1 MNNRIVTWAAVACL
15 SAYASSVG
23 AVALG
28 EMRALSALGEPLKL
42 RLALT
47 DLAAVNPADVRVMLA
62 PGDDYSRLGLIPP
75 LGAEQWQ
82 IAMENGNGLSA
93 LISGALAQKDPNIS
107 FLVQVIWPG
116 HISVQ
121 QVTAVLLPASPVAAP
136 AAMSEPSLPL
146 VIPVN
151 DPAVAGSATVTV
163 AAPEAGQ
170 PITDAKSSKIE
181 EIAVMPATARVRA
194 GDTLSQLAKS
204 WRIPQ
209 ASLQQRQ
216 QVLAENN
223 PQLFVAGNIN
233 QIKRGAIIR
242 YPLTSELTLPS
253 AAQARAW
260 LAARQAEARDS
271 TSEKLDQ
278 PALSAAQPEAAAS
291 AKNEEVTL
299 TLVSPATTQANAQSV
314 VDEAAADQLGELNA
328 KKNTLLAERAA
339 LQAELAELD
348 ASGSTQDARLKVL
361 DARLAALNTPTSTT
375 AASEPA
381 GDSIRS
387 SWVAAVVGLFLALLI
402 VMRRRAAA
410 ASAAS
415 AARATPAAMPENDYV
430 AFEPLE
436 VLPVPTWVAAPG
448 EAAETATVQ
457 SADEEY
463 DFLTDAESAALQTR
477 LDLAQAYI
485 DMQEFALAKELLH
498 TVMTRGSAEQRMHA
512 SNLFDSL
519 A

>member
-1 MNNRIVTWAAVACL
+1 
-15 SAYASSVG
+15 
-23 AVALG
+23 
-28 EMRALSALGEPLKL
+28 
-42 RLALT
+42 
-47 DLAAVNPADVRVMLA
+47 
-62 PGDDYSRLGLIPP
+62 
-75 LGAEQWQ
+75 
-82 IAMENGNGLSA
+82 
-93 LISGALAQKDPNIS
+93 
-107 FLVQVIWPG
+107 
-116 HISVQ
+116 
-121 QVTAVLLPASPVAAP
+121 
-136 AAMSEPSLPL
+136 
-146 VIPVN
+146 
-151 DPAVAGSATVTV
+151 
-163 AAPEAGQ
+163 
-170 PITDAKSSKIE
+170 
-181 EIAVMPATARVRA
+181 
-194 GDTLSQLAKS
+194 
-204 WRIPQ
+204 
-209 ASLQQRQ
+209 LQQRQ
-216 QVLAENN
+216 QVLAESN
-223 PQLFVAGNIN
+223 PQLFVAGHIN

-339 LQAELAELD
+339 LQAELAELE

-415 AARATPAAMPENDYV
+415 AAQATPAAMPENDYV